1 MLVFT
6 VPTRIFI
13 TRYTGK
19 TPNSMQKLKN
29 GNSLQWRR
37 GGTMSSKKDT
47 NWALVPASERDIAAV
62 RERCRQLVRR
72 RAMLSAGVSAVP
84 VPGLDVV
91 SDLRLFALLID
102 DINQEFGL
110 SAEQIE
116 RLQPKFRL
124 IAYEAAIGVG
134 GMLVGKL
141 VTREVVLQL
150 LRRTGLKAVARQ
162 ASKLVPLAGQLA
174 SAGIGFFA
182 FRQIG
187 YQHVEACAKVAQ
199 ELLSAG
205 VHRQPV

>member
-1 MLVFT
+1 
-6 VPTRIFI
+6 
-13 TRYTGK
+13 
-19 TPNSMQKLKN
+19 
-29 GNSLQWRR
+29 
-37 GGTMSSKKDT
+37 MSSKKDT

-205 VHRQPV
+205 VHRQPS